1 MCASANNPHCTGTV
15 LVVDDDLA
23 IRVVVSRRFESLG
36 FEVIEA
42 ANGNDAIEK
51 SQGAN
56 LTLVVSDWDM
66 PGKDGVE
73 MARHFSKG
81 QHGHGPPTILLTAR
95 DFEITENTLD
105 RTNVVS
111 VMRKPFSGRKLV
123 ENALAQLKNNTN
135 SENHQSAAAP

>member
-1 MCASANNPHCTGTV
+1 MCASANNPECTGTV

-23 IRVVVSRRFESLG
+23 IRVVVSRRFKCLG
-36 FEVIEA
+36 FQVIEA

-51 SQGAN
+51 SQHTD

-73 MARHFSKG
+73 MARHFSGGKP
-81 QHGHGPPTILLTAR
+81 GHGPPTILLTAR

-105 RTNVVS
+105 GTNVVS

-123 ENALAQLKNNTN
+123 ENALAQLKNNTPA
-135 SENHQSAAAP
+135 ENHQNAAAP